1 MLHRD
6 YLLEIIAQ
14 FVETVIRSLRIAR
27 EKADP
32 ELAHEVEAAVAGL
45 LDLDQEVAMQLTPDS
60 LVTMLLLSG
69 VGDSLADYVTYAMR
83 ELADV
88 YDDLGEHDLAAL
100 RREQAHAIADSFGC
114 DFEVVP
120 EEFA

>member
-14 FVETVIRSLRIAR
+14 FVDTVTRSLRIAR
-27 EKADP
+27 EKGDLDAAKD
-32 ELAHEVEAAVAGL
+32 VEAAVAGL
-45 LDLDQEVAMQLTPDS
+45 LDLDQEVALQLTPDS

-69 VGDSLADYVTYAMR
+69 VGDALADYVTYAMR

-88 YDDLGEHDLAAL
+88 YDGMGEKDLAML
-100 RREQAHAIADSFGC
+100 RREQARAVAESFGC
-114 DFEVVP
+114 DYDVVP

>member
-6 YLLEIIAQ
+6 YLLEVIAQ
-14 FVETVIRSLRIAR
+14 FVDTVIQSLTIAR

-32 ELAHEVEAAVAGL
+32 KAAQDVEAAVAGL
-45 LDLDQEVAMQLTPDS
+45 LDLDQQVAMQLTPDS

-69 VGDSLADYVTYAMR
+69 VGDALADYVTYAMR
-83 ELADV
+83 ELADA
-88 YDDLGEHDLAAL
+88 YDGMGEHDLASL
-100 RREQAHAIADSFGC
+100 RREQAHAVADSFGC
-114 DFEVVP
+114 DYDVVP

>member
-14 FVETVIRSLRIAR
+14 FVEVVMQSLRLAR
-27 EKADP
+27 EQSDP
-32 ELAHEVEAAVAGL
+32 EVARDVEAAVADL

-83 ELADV
+83 ELADT
-88 YDDLGEHDLAAL
+88 YDDMGEHQLATL
-100 RREQAHAIADSFGC
+100 RREQARAIAESFGC
-114 DFEVVP
+114 DFDVVP

>member
-6 YLLEIIAQ
+6 YLLEVISQ
-14 FVETVIRSLRIAR
+14 FVETVMRALELAKV
-27 EKADP
+27 KADP
-32 ELAHEVEAAVAGL
+32 EAAKEVEAAVAGL
-45 LDLDQEVAMQLTPDS
+45 LDLDQEVALQLTPDS

-83 ELADV
+83 ELADA
-88 YDDLGEHDLAAL
+88 YDGMGKHDLAAL
-100 RREQAHAIADSFGC
+100 RREQAHAVADSFGC